1 MDDGAII
8 NDAGKH
14 NVNRL
19 ELVRRNGPVR
29 PGDHCHGPKN
39 RCGDRTPE
47 PSGSFLAEL
56 RRRPPGS
63 PTAGVRAFEI
73 VAGMETEN

>member
-14 NVNRL
+14 NVNKL
-19 ELVRRNGPVR
+19 ELVSLNGPVGR
-29 PGDHCHGPKN
+29 
-39 RCGDRTPE
+39 
-47 PSGSFLAEL
+47 
-56 RRRPPGS
+56 
-63 PTAGVRAFEI
+63 VRFEI

>member
-14 NVNRL
+14 NVNRGEFVTL
-19 ELVRRNGPVR
+19 NGPAR
-29 PGDHCHGPKN
+29 PGDHCLG
-39 RCGDRTPE
+39 CDVE
-47 PSGSFLAEL
+47 A
-56 RRRPPGS
+56 
-63 PTAGVRAFEI
+63 AGVAHGWHARFET